1 MKTSKIYS
9 EKLLLVIVT
18 VFITFLF
25 QACNPNE
32 DTGENLVDSDIGDL
46 STDEIDIYVLN
57 ENTLYGLRD
66 NNRPSVNGNGTIE
79 PFLIEQIPGYA
90 SSSSPIFSLTDEGNG
105 SYYEGRYTDIGLLVS
120 STDGIL
126 YQYNIPGGDILW
138 QTDLGGTSSATP
150 STSFYNYNI
159 KEDIICVGTNN
170 GQLHFVNRDTGEI
183 HNTYTNPNG
192 AGFDSKA
199 AITFNRLIGY
209 AMAVGSTD
217 GFLYY
222 FRRGDFIRTFDTG
235 APILAAPI
243 IEYNSNSERFEIF
256 VGNQDGNLL
265 KLNNSSNELIWNI
278 QLSGTIYAEPTNGN
292 GVIYVTT
299 TDGKVYQIDKTT
311 GAINWEFQAEGTIY
325 SGVETSNSSL
335 YFTSTDGSVYAL
347 NQSGVLQWK
356 TDLGDG
362 ALYSTPNF
370 TFIRED
376 QLYVNTI
383 NGVYGLNANTG
394 EVFSNFI
401 VEHNSNADVSGNF
414 KSSPAVFAFYNDD

>member
-1 MKTSKIYS
+1 MKTAKNIKKKTPYIITA
-9 EKLLLVIVT
+9 LLTL
-18 VFITFLF
+18 FLMVS
-25 QACNPNE
+25 CNPNK
-32 DTGENLVDSDIGDL
+32 DTGENLVDSDIGDP

-66 NNRPSVNGNGTIE
+66 NNSPSVSGIGTIE
-79 PFLIEQIPGYA
+79 PFLIKTIPGYA
-90 SSSSPIFSLTDEGNG
+90 SSSSPVFSFTDEGNG
-105 SYYEGRYTDIGLLVS
+105 SYYEGKYTDTGLLVS

-150 STSFYNYNI
+150 STSFYNFNI
-159 KEDIICVGTNN
+159 REDIICVGTNN
-170 GQLHFVNRDTGEI
+170 GQLHFINRDTGEI

-192 AGFDSKA
+192 AGFNSKA
-199 AITFNRLIGY
+199 AITFDRFIGY

-217 GFLYY
+217 GLLYY
-222 FRRGDFIRTFDTG
+222 FRRGDFIRSFDTG

-243 IEYNSNSERFEIF
+243 IQYNNDSERFEII

-265 KLNNSSNELIWNI
+265 KIANGKNLIWNI
-278 QLSGTIYAEPTNGN
+278 QLSGTIYAEPTSGRNGEL
-292 GVIYVTT
+292 YVTT
-299 TDGKVYQIDKTT
+299 TNGMVYQIDKTT
-311 GAINWEFQAEGTIY
+311 GNIDWAFQAEALVY
-325 SGVETSNSSL
+325 SSVEVYSLL

-362 ALYSTPNF
+362 ALYATPNF

-376 QLYVNTI
+376 QLYINTI

-394 EVFSNFI
+394 EVFSNYT
-401 VEHNSNADVSGNF
+401 VEHSPNADVSGNF
-414 KSSPAVFAFYNDD
+414 KSSTAVFAFHTD

>member
-1 MKTSKIYS
+1 MKTSKLYS
-9 EKLLLVIVT
+9 EKLLLVIVI
-18 VFITFLF
+18 VSITFLF

-79 PFLIEQIPGYA
+79 PFLIEPIPGYA
-90 SSSSPIFSLTDEGNG
+90 SSSSPVFSLIDEGNG
-105 SYYEGRYTDIGLLVS
+105 SYYEGRYTDTGLLVS

-138 QTDLGGTSSATP
+138 QTDLGGPSSATP
-150 STSFYNYNI
+150 STSFYNYDI
-159 KEDIICVGTNN
+159 REDIICVGTNN
-170 GQLHFVNRDTGEI
+170 GQLHFINRDTGEI

-192 AGFDSKA
+192 AGFDSRA
-199 AITFNRLIGY
+199 AITFNRFIGY

-222 FRRGDFIRTFDTG
+222 FRRGDFLRTYDTG
-235 APILAAPI
+235 APILAEPI
-243 IEYNSNSERFEIF
+243 IEYNPNSEDFEIF
-256 VGNQDGNLL
+256 VGNQEGGLL
-265 KLNNSSNELIWNI
+265 KLANSNTLIWNI
-278 QLSGTIYAEPTNGN
+278 QLSGTIYAKPTNGN

-299 TDGKVYQIDKTT
+299 TNGIIYQIDKTT
-311 GAINWEFQAEGTIY
+311 GAIDWEFQADGPVY
-325 SGVETSNSSL
+325 SSVEFFDLL

-347 NQSGVLQWK
+347 NRSGALQWK

-394 EVFSNFI
+394 EVFSSYI
-401 VEHNSNADVSGNF
+401 VEHSSNADVSGNF
-414 KSSPAVFAFYNDD
+414 KSSPAVFAFFNDDN